1 MRWFRT
7 NRLFGAR
14 LALIA
19 LALQLV
25 LTFGH
30 VHAPSAATTQQISQ
44 LDRFGSQDRDH
55 NRNHNGLA
63 DTDCPTCALIQL
75 SAMSAPSVA
84 PELPLPVAFAFVT
97 LRPRSEIAAAPAP
110 DAPFQARAP
119 PAA

>member
-7 NRLFGAR
+7 NTPFGAR

-30 VHAPSAATTQQISQ
+30 VHAPSAAGPTTLQASQ
-44 LDRFGSQDRDH
+44 GGTAPQD
-55 NRNHNGLA
+55 RNHNGLA

-84 PELPLPVAFAFVT
+84 PELPLPVAFDFVT
-97 LRPRSEIAAAPAP
+97 LQSRIEIAAASAP
-110 DAPFQARAP
+110 EAPFQARAP
-119 PAA
+119 PVA

>member
-7 NRLFGAR
+7 NMQFGAR

-30 VHAPSAATTQQISQ
+30 VHAPSAATPTTLQTSQ
-44 LDRFGSQDRDH
+44 ADGTAPQDRYH
-55 NRNHNGLA
+55 KGLA
-63 DTDCPTCALIQL
+63 DTDCLTCALIQL

-84 PELPLPVAFAFVT
+84 PELPLPVAFDFVT
-97 LRPRSEIAAAPAP
+97 LQPRIEIAAATAP
-110 DAPFQARAP
+110 EASFQARAP